1 MLFFR
6 SGKNRRRR
14 KKQLPKREKQ
24 PVFPMLEENLRFIQE
39 MLFHTNDLRHRT
51 ITFQGKQMMILYLES
66 LADTDRI
73 EKEILFPIVREKEGD
88 VQDVITSA
96 HVEKQED
103 LRTAVDKLVQGQT
116 VMIMEGDAVCY
127 VMDTRSLHKRDMK
140 EPDNERVVRG
150 PHNGFVENLTVNLYQ
165 LRTRIENRHL
175 VVRYYNV
182 GKETK
187 TKIAI
192 VYMENLVNPDL
203 IKEVDKRIRSISTD
217 TILNP
222 GYIQEFMEDDP
233 WSPFP
238 QSLNTERPDRAM
250 AHLMEGRV
258 VLLSEGDPTAL
269 IMPVTL
275 FAFYQ
280 SPDDFHS
287 RWWVGSFV
295 RMIRFASFLVAFQ
308 LPAIYIAVVSFHA
321 EVLPVDLVYT
331 LKATLDRVPYPPIL
345 EALLMELSLEL
356 IREAGIRLPSPVGQT
371 IGIVGGLV
379 MGDAV
384 VRAGL
389 VSYTMVIVVALTAIS
404 SFVVPS
410 NEMSTSIRIL
420 RFPMMIAASM
430 FGFVGIVFGT
440 MAVLIHLT
448 KLVSFGTPYF
458 SPVAPMR
465 LKDMQDT
472 ILRMP
477 IWKMNQRP
485 HDPHPQ
491 RMKREDD
498 SSRRWKKDDQGKQ

>member
-1 MLFFR
+1 
-6 SGKNRRRR
+6 
-14 KKQLPKREKQ
+14 
-24 PVFPMLEENLRFIQE
+24 
-39 MLFHTNDLRHRT
+39 MLFHTNDLKHRT

-103 LRTAVDKLVQGQT
+103 LRSVVDKLVQGQT
-116 VMIMEGDAVCY
+116 VIIVEGDAVCY
-127 VMDTRSLHKRDMK
+127 VMDTRTSHNRGIE

-150 PHNGFVENLTVNLYQ
+150 PHSGFIENLTVNLYQ

-182 GKETK
+182 GKVTK

-192 VYMENLVNPDL
+192 VYMENLANPDL
-203 IKEVDKRIRSISTD
+203 IKEVDKRICSISTD
-217 TILNP
+217 TIINP
-222 GYIQEFMEDDP
+222 GFIQEFMEDDP

-269 IMPVTL
+269 ILPVTL

-295 RMIRFASFLVAFQ
+295 RMIRLASFLLAIQ
-308 LPAIYIAVVSFHA
+308 LPAIYIAVVSFHP

-331 LKATLDRVPYPPIL
+331 IRATLDRVPFPPIL

-410 NEMSTSIRIL
+410 NEMSTSIRII
-420 RFPMMIAASM
+420 RFPMMIAASF
-430 FGFVGIVFGT
+430 FGFIGIVFGT
-440 MAVLIHLT
+440 MLVVIHLI

-458 SPVAPMR
+458 APAAPMR
-465 LKDMQDT
+465 LKDMKDT

-477 IWKMNQRP
+477 VWKMNQRP

-491 RMKREDD
+491 RMKQEDD

>member
-1 MLFFR
+1 
-6 SGKNRRRR
+6 
-14 KKQLPKREKQ
+14 
-24 PVFPMLEENLRFIQE
+24 MLEENLRFIQE

>member
-24 PVFPMLEENLRFIQE
+24 PVFPTLDENLRFIQE
-39 MLFHTNDLRHRT
+39 MLFHTNDLKNRQ
-51 ITFQGKQMMILYLES
+51 IMFQGKQTLILYLES
-66 LADTDRI
+66 LSDTERI
-73 EKEILFPIVREKEGD
+73 DKEILFPIVREKEGD
-88 VQDVITSA
+88 VQDVVISA

-127 VMDTRSLHKRDMK
+127 VMDTRTSHKRSIQ

-150 PHNGFVENLTVNLYQ
+150 PHYGFIENLTVNLYQ

-175 VVRYYNV
+175 VVRYYDV

-187 TKIAI
+187 TKVAI
-192 VYMENLVNPDL
+192 VYMENLANPDL

-222 GYIQEFMEDDP
+222 GFIQEFMEDDP

-258 VLLSEGDPTAL
+258 VMLSEGDPTAL

-275 FAFYQ
+275 FSFYQ

-287 RWWVGSFV
+287 RWVVGSFV
-295 RMIRFASFLVAFQ
+295 RMIRFAGFLLAFQ

-331 LKATLDRVPYPPIL
+331 VKGALDKVPYPPIL

-389 VSYTMVIVVALTAIS
+389 VSYTMVIIVALTAIS

-420 RFPMMIAASM
+420 RFPLMILASM

-458 SPVAPMR
+458 APAAPMR
-465 LKDMQDT
+465 LKDMKDT
-472 ILRMP
+472 IFRIP

-491 RMKREDD
+491 RMKQEED
-498 SSRRWKKDDQGKQ
+498 SSRRWKKDDQGK